1 MSKSRRRRN
10 KDNWLSTIKPLL
22 YWGVI
27 GGILL
32 AVVALLVTQN
42 QPQSGQVNI
51 DGGRPAW
58 QTIALT
64 DARTGETL
72 TLADFTNKNV
82 FVKIM
87 SPF

>member
-10 KDNWLSTIKPLL
+10 KDNRLSTINPLF
-22 YWGVI
+22 YWAGI
-27 GGILL
+27 SGILL
-32 AVVALLVTQN
+32 VVVALLVSRGQS
-42 QPQSGQVNI
+42 QSGQVTI
-51 DGGRPAW
+51 DGERPAW